1 MNKDVFSGFIQGV
14 VAMYKQ
20 NSFRADQNDD

>member
-1 MNKDVFSGFIQGV
+1 
-14 VAMYKQ
+14 MYNIYKYIVTLVYGNIQ